1 MEFRTAIKREID
13 KNEVFVG
20 MYHDGLVKINVE
32 DCSSIIIT
40 GETGTGKSILLDEI
54 LVQLIR
60 THTSLEMGIIP
71 IDTSGVELNY
81 YGDSR
86 YSMIKA
92 MRDKKESIV
101 VLSKVLM
108 EIDRRKRIIKSAGY
122 KSVRDYN
129 QMETRNL
136 PFIVIAIDDDDYL
149 LREPDVER
157 MITDIIQNIKNLNML
172 FIMATSDVHNK
183 FFERDD
189 NTLASVLITFDYTN
203 DLEAKKANIPGAD
216 DLNIGKFILK
226 YKTSSHILNNLPFDD
241 KIIKETLNK

>member
-172 FIMATSDVHNK
+172 FIMATSD
-183 FFERDD
+183 